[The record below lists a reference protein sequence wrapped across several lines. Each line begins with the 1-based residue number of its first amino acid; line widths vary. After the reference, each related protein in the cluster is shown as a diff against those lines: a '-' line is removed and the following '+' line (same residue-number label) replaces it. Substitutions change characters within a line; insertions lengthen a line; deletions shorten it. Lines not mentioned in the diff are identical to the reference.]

1 VSKSKNMNPSEQR
14 APFDV
19 LRELESVCQQRA
31 AGLPQQRAITKP
43 WTGIAFRIGD
53 VNLVAA
59 VDDVREI
66 LYYPR
71 LAVVPGA
78 KGWVRG
84 VANIRGTLM
93 PIIDLKHYLGQTPV
107 DINSRSR
114 VLIIHYDEL
123 WAGLLVDDVAG
134 LKHFQQDS
142 SRAVAAEL
150 QSALKSY
157 LTGAYQHQNTDW
169 YVFSFKDL
177 AENPEFVRIA
187 A

>member
-1 VSKSKNMNPSEQR
+1 MSPSEQL
-14 APFDV
+14 APFDL
-19 LRELESVCQQRA
+19 LREFESAYQQRA
-31 AGLPQQRAITKP
+31 AGLPQQRAVTKP
-43 WTGIAFRIGD
+43 WTGIGFRIGD
-53 VNLVAA
+53 INLVAA

-93 PIIDLKHYLGQTPV
+93 PIIDLKHYLGQAPV
-107 DINSRSR
+107 DINPRSR

-123 WAGLLVDDVAG
+123 WAGLLVDGVAG
-134 LKHFQQDS
+134 LKHFQEDN
-142 SRAVAAEL
+142 SRSIAGEMQA
-150 QSALKSY
+150 ALKNY
-157 LTGAYQHQNTDW
+157 LIGAYQHQNMDW

-177 AENPEFVRIA
+177 AETPEFVRIA

>member
-1 VSKSKNMNPSEQR
+1 MNPFEQL
-14 APFDV
+14 APFDL
-19 LRELESVCQQRA
+19 LRELESGCQQRA

-43 WTGIAFRIGD
+43 WTGIGFRIGD

-71 LAVVPGA
+71 LALVPGA

-93 PIIDLKHYLGQTPV
+93 PIIDLKHYLGQAPV
-107 DINSRSR
+107 DIHARSR

-134 LKHFQQDS
+134 LKHFQQDTS
-142 SRAVAAEL
+142 CAIADETHAG
-150 QSALKSY
+150 LKGY
-157 LTGAYQHQNTDW
+157 LTGAYQHQNTEW

-177 AENPEFVRIA
+177 AENPEFMRIA

>member
-1 VSKSKNMNPSEQR
+1 MSPAEQL

-19 LRELESVCQQRA
+19 LRQLESLCQQGA

-43 WTGIAFRIGD
+43 WTGIGFRIGN

-107 DINSRSR
+107 DINARSR

-123 WAGLLVDDVAG
+123 WAGLLVDAVAG
-134 LKHFQQDS
+134 LKHFQQDT
-142 SRAVAAEL
+142 SRSVAAEM
-150 QSALKSY
+150 QAALKSY
-157 LTGAYQHQNTDW
+157 LVGAYQHQNTDW

-177 AENPEFVRIA
+177 AESPEFVRIA

>member
-1 VSKSKNMNPSEQR
+1 MNPSEQL

-19 LRELESVCQQRA
+19 LRELASVCQQRA

-43 WTGIAFRIGD
+43 WTGIGFRIGD

-93 PIIDLKHYLGQTPV
+93 PIIDLKQYLGQAPV
-107 DINSRSR
+107 DINARSR

-134 LKHFQQDS
+134 LKHFQQDN
-142 SRAVAAEL
+142 SRSIAGEI
-150 QSALKSY
+150 QSAMKSY
-157 LTGAYQHQNTDW
+157 LVGAYQHQNTDW

-177 AENPEFVRIA
+177 AENPEFMRIA

>member
-1 VSKSKNMNPSEQR
+1 MNPSEQIE
-14 APFDV
+14 PFDV

-31 AGLPQQRAITKP
+31 AGLPQQRSITKP
-43 WTGIAFRIGD
+43 WTGIGFRIGD
-53 VNLVAA
+53 INLVAA
-59 VDDVREI
+59 VDEVSEI

-71 LAVVPGA
+71 LALVPGA

-93 PIIDLKHYLGQTPV
+93 PIIDLKHYLGQAPV
-107 DINSRSR
+107 DINARSR

-123 WAGLLVDDVAG
+123 WAGILVDNIAG
-134 LKHFQQDS
+134 LKHFQQDN
-142 SRAVAAEL
+142 SRSISDEL
-150 QSALKSY
+150 QSAMKSY
-157 LTGAYQHQNTDW
+157 LTGVYQHQDTNW

>member
-1 VSKSKNMNPSEQR
+1 MAKSKNMSASGQL
-14 APFDV
+14 APFDL
-19 LRELESVCQQRA
+19 LREVESVCQQRA

-43 WTGIAFRIGD
+43 WTGIGFRIGD

-93 PIIDLKHYLGQTPV
+93 PIIDLKHYLGQAPV
-107 DINSRSR
+107 DIHARSR

-123 WAGLLVDDVAG
+123 WAGILVDDVAG

-142 SRAVAAEL
+142 SRSVADEL
-150 QSALKSY
+150 QSALKNY

-177 AENPEFVRIA
+177 AENPEFMRIA

>member
-1 VSKSKNMNPSEQR
+1 MGPSEQL

-19 LRELESVCQQRA
+19 LRELESMCQQRA

-43 WTGIAFRIGD
+43 WTGIGFRIGD

-71 LAVVPGA
+71 LAAVPGA

-93 PIIDLKHYLGQTPV
+93 PIIDLKHYLGQAPV
-107 DINSRSR
+107 DINARSR

-123 WAGLLVDDVAG
+123 WAGLLVDDVSG
-134 LKHFQQDS
+134 LKHFQQDNGRS
-142 SRAVAAEL
+142 VTAEM
-150 QSALKSY
+150 QAALKSY
-157 LTGAYQHQNTDW
+157 LIGAYQHQNTDW

-177 AENPEFVRIA
+177 AGNPEFMRIA

>member
-1 VSKSKNMNPSEQR
+1 MSPSEQLT
-14 APFDV
+14 PFDV
-19 LRELESVCQQRA
+19 LRQLENVYQQRA
-31 AGLPQQRAITKP
+31 AGLPQQRATTKP
-43 WTGIAFRIGD
+43 WTGIGFRIGD

-59 VDDVREI
+59 VGDVSEI

-93 PIIDLKHYLGQTPV
+93 PIIDLKHYLGQAPV
-107 DINSRSR
+107 DLNARSR
-114 VLIIHYDEL
+114 VLIIHYEEL
-123 WAGLLVDDVAG
+123 WAGLLVDAVAG
-134 LKHFQQDS
+134 LKHFQQDN
-142 SRAVAAEL
+142 SRAVADEL
-150 QSALKSY
+150 HATLKNY
-157 LTGAYQHQNTDW
+157 LVGAYQHQNTDW

-177 AENPEFVRIA
+177 AESPEFVRIA

>member
-1 VSKSKNMNPSEQR
+1 MNPSEQLS
-14 APFDV
+14 PFDL
-19 LRELESVCQQRA
+19 LRELENNFQQRA
-31 AGLPQQRAITKP
+31 AGLPQQRAVTKP
-43 WTGIAFRIGD
+43 WTGIGFRIGD
-53 VNLVAA
+53 INLVAA

-71 LAVVPGA
+71 LALVPGA

-93 PIIDLKHYLGQTPV
+93 PIIDLKHYLGQAPV
-107 DINSRSR
+107 DINARSR

-134 LKHFQQDS
+134 LKHFQQDH
-142 SRAVAAEL
+142 SRPIAEETH
-150 QSALKSY
+150 SALKSY
-157 LTGAYQHQNTDW
+157 LTGAYQHQDTGW
-169 YVFSFKDL
+169 YVFSFKEL
-177 AENPEFVRIA
+177 AETPEFVRIA

>member
-1 VSKSKNMNPSEQR
+1 MNPSEQL

-19 LRELESVCQQRA
+19 LRELESMCQQHA

-43 WTGIAFRIGD
+43 WTGIGFRIGN

-71 LAVVPGA
+71 LALVPGA
-78 KGWVRG
+78 KSWVRG

-93 PIIDLKHYLGQTPV
+93 PIIDLKHYLGQAPV
-107 DINSRSR
+107 DINARSR

-134 LKHFQQDS
+134 LKHFQQDN
-142 SRAVAAEL
+142 SRSIAGEI

-157 LTGAYQHQNTDW
+157 LIGAYQHQDTAW

-177 AENPEFVRIA
+177 AETPEFVRIA

>member
-1 VSKSKNMNPSEQR
+1 MNPSGL

-19 LRELESVCQQRA
+19 LRELESVFQQHA
-31 AGLPQQRAITKP
+31 AGLPQQRAIVKP
-43 WTGIAFRIGD
+43 WTGIGFRIGD
-53 VNLVAA
+53 INLVAA

-78 KGWVRG
+78 KSWVRG

-93 PIIDLKHYLGQTPV
+93 PIIDLKHYLGQAPV
-107 DINSRSR
+107 DINARSR

-134 LKHFQQDS
+134 LKHFQQDN
-142 SRAVAAEL
+142 SRSIAAGTNTT
-150 QSALKSY
+150 LKNY
-157 LTGAYQHQNTDW
+157 LTGAYQHQNTNW
-169 YVFSFKDL
+169 FVFNFKGL

>member
-1 VSKSKNMNPSEQR
+1 MNPSEQLE
-14 APFDV
+14 PFDV

-31 AGLPQQRAITKP
+31 AGLPQQRSITKP
-43 WTGIAFRIGD
+43 WTGIGFRIGD
-53 VNLVAA
+53 INLVAA
-59 VDDVREI
+59 VDEVSEI

-71 LAVVPGA
+71 LALVPGA

-93 PIIDLKHYLGQTPV
+93 PIIDLKHYLGQAPV
-107 DINSRSR
+107 DINARSR

-123 WAGLLVDDVAG
+123 WAGILVDNVAG
-134 LKHFQQDS
+134 LKHFQQDN
-142 SRAVAAEL
+142 SRSISDEL
-150 QSALKSY
+150 QAGMKSY
-157 LTGAYQHQNTDW
+157 LTGVYQHQDTNW

>member
-1 VSKSKNMNPSEQR
+1 MNPSEQL
-14 APFDV
+14 APFDL
-19 LRELESVCQQRA
+19 LRELESGCQQRA

-43 WTGIAFRIGD
+43 WTGIGFRIGE

-71 LAVVPGA
+71 LALVPGA

-93 PIIDLKHYLGQTPV
+93 PIIDLKHYLGQAPV
-107 DINSRSR
+107 DIHARSR

-134 LKHFQQDS
+134 LKHFQQDN
-142 SRAVAAEL
+142 SRSIANETH
-150 QSALKSY
+150 STLKGY